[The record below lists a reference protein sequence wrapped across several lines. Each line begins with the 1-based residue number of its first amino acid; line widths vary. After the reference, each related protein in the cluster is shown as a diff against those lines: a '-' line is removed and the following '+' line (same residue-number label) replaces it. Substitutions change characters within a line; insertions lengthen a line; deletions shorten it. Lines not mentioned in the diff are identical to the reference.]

1 MTFSAS
7 QLAGEVMVTV
17 TVKNDS
23 DVYIGFTIF
32 TYKDEKSDIV
42 KEIVKDLVKDRAFQS
57 RFFAKLF
64 RELAKENLAND
75 GKQTEAQGQLQH
87 LGKSIK
93 FTPVS
98 KIFVIHIKSSLFSP
112 GPLTMTE

>member
-7 QLAGEVMVTV
+7 QLAREVTVKV

-23 DVYIGFTIF
+23 DVYIGYTYF
-32 TYKDEKSDIV
+32 TYKDEMSDTV
-42 KEIVKDLVKDRAFQS
+42 EEIVKDRALRS
-57 RFFAKLF
+57 RFFAKYF
-64 RELAKENLAND
+64 RELTKKNLAND
-75 GKQTEAQGQLQH
+75 GKQTEAQGQLPH
-87 LGKSIK
+87 PGKSIK

>member
-1 MTFSAS
+1 
-7 QLAGEVMVTV
+7 MVKL

-23 DVYIGFTIF
+23 DVYIGYTFF
-32 TYKDEKSDIV
+32 TYKEEMSDIV
-42 KEIVKDLVKDRAFQS
+42 EEIVKDRALQS
-57 RFFAKLF
+57 RFFAKYSL
-64 RELAKENLAND
+64 ELPRKKENLAND

-93 FTPVS
+93 CTPVS